1 MRISKAIRE
10 YVEDEI
16 NQKYEDKLSSF
27 RQDYKDEKKAVKE
40 KLQEILDEANRKA
53 EDYLQS
59 VGYKSYRFGSFT
71 NGSFTNMFTWE
82 GSPCKP
88 EIEKEIENERRS
100 TVTKRCAK
108 IKQVLFDLEMGETA
122 KAELK
127 DFLDNLEID

>member
-10 YVEDEI
+10 YVEEEI

-59 VGYKSYRFGSFT
+59 VGYKSYHF
-71 NGSFTNMFTWE
+71 GSFTNMFTWE

-88 EIEKEIENERRS
+88 EIEKEIENERRN

-108 IKQVLFDLEMGETA
+108 IRQVLFDLEMGETA